1 MAVVTVCSDIR
12 VQENKI
18 CYTVHMKSQLS
29 LFIVKLL
36 GIVRSAQLSGDTI
49 PLTVFN
55 QP

>member
-1 MAVVTVCSDIR
+1 MAVVTVCSDIGA
-12 VQENKI
+12 QENKI
-18 CYTVHMKSQLS
+18 CYIIHMKFQLS

-36 GIVRSAQLSGDTI
+36 GLVRSARLSGDTI